1 MTTNKDYDGSQNQ
14 TNDRIP
20 QQDQSNAAAAVPQL
34 GITRHL
40 KAATDTAA
48 SINKEAAYWNQKP

>member
-48 SINKEAAYWNQKP
+48 SINKEAAY